1 MYRRPWVNLCKIR
14 SARKNKKTHTHHGA
28 EGDLGEKAAGCAI
41 TLVHGCSLASPRLL
55 KPAGVPPTRQ
65 SLDGDRLPV
74 LLVAEQWRRA
84 GRSGITAAKAAA
96 TAVAVLR
103 RKRHLAAAAAAV
115 VVAVVVVVVCV
126 PASAPVEPLFVVHV
140 PPQLDVLAGVK
151 IVDLHARRPADEG
164 T

>member
-1 MYRRPWVNLCKIR
+1 MQEKT
-14 SARKNKKTHTHHGA
+14 KKTHTHHGA

-74 LLVAEQWRRA
+74 VLVVEQWRRA
-84 GRSGITAAKAAA
+84 GRSGITTAEVAAA
-96 TAVAVLR
+96 AVAVLR
-103 RKRHLAAAAAAV
+103 RKRHLAAAAAAAAV

-140 PPQLDVLAGVK
+140 PPQVDVLAGVK
-151 IVDLHARRPADEG
+151 IVDSHARRPADEG